1 MIEFKYNKNGELEA
15 YENGVKIGKMD
26 QTPSW
31 MFPNAFKKEEKETSI
46 YNLDRFISAQKI
58 AHETAKQELMNGK
71 KESHYMWYI
80 FPQHKDLGYSKRSKY
95 YGLESIEEAKQYYK
109 NDYLASNL
117 NELLNILLNL
127 ETCDAYSI
135 FGYIDYYK
143 FQSSLTIFYL
153 ATNEDI
159 FKKVLDKYY
168 KGKLDDNTVKLLEDE
183 INLMN
188 K

>member
-1 MIEFKYNKNGELEA
+1 M
-15 YENGVKIGKMD
+15 
-26 QTPSW
+26 
-31 MFPNAFKKEEKETSI
+31 
-46 YNLDRFISAQKI
+46 
-58 AHETAKQELMNGK
+58 
-71 KESHYMWYI
+71 
-80 FPQHKDLGYSKRSKY
+80 
-95 YGLESIEEAKQYYK
+95 
-109 NDYLASNL
+109 
-117 NELLNILLNL
+117 LNL
-127 ETCDAYSI
+127 ETSDAYSI

-168 KGKLDDNTVKLLEDE
+168 EGKLVDNTIKLLEDE